1 MENKTLIT
9 NNVEYACDLADKM
22 LEMDGWGAEWN
33 DDGDGNQSY
42 TEETQDRFNQ
52 YYSLIMEGLENANDL

>member
-9 NNVEYACDLADKM
+9 NNVEFACDLADQM
-22 LEMDGWGAEWN
+22 LEMDGWGAQTVE
-33 DDGDGNQSY
+33 DEHGNESY

-52 YYSLIMEGLENANDL
+52 YYSLIMEGLENAKD

>member
-9 NNVEYACDLADKM
+9 NNVEYACNLAGQM
-22 LEMDGWGAEWN
+22 LEMDGWGAQTVE
-33 DDGDGNQSY
+33 DEDGNESY

-52 YYSLIMEGLENANDL
+52 YYSLIMEGLDNAK

>member
-22 LEMDGWGAEWN
+22 LEMDGWGAVITHCE
-33 DDGDGNQSY
+33 DGNESY
-42 TEETQDRFNQ
+42 TEETQERFNQ
-52 YYSLIMEGLENANDL
+52 YYSLIMEGLENAKS